1 MNVAT
6 VTTTLEFQTRGA
18 QEAIRY
24 TQQIA
29 AAQEAVQRA
38 AGNTSAEV
46 QKLSNDLQAAT
57 ARLLDFAAA
66 PARIAQEAQALGS
79 TMQSLSG
86 DVAKVTAAADQQ
98 QANLDALTRTY
109 AQLAGELATVD
120 ARLNTTK
127 FATPEWRELNVLAGE
142 LTQKMAALTRE
153 MEVEA
158 AATAKLRAEQQALV
172 NVQKKATDLPVQ
184 ETAAA
189 ANVEKLTTRLM
200 RLVGATGDA
209 STASANFTRTLSTGL
224 VTAVQSGSIGASVLG
239 QALQF
244 LASKAGVLAV
254 VLGAV
259 TIKLV
264 QMSAQMIQVA
274 DMMNGLR
281 ASTQAS
287 VDSLSD
293 LEGISLAALAQS
305 IGEVTN
311 RMESFGGNTAA
322 AEELVRI
329 GTALSFL
336 DDRADNAVDG
346 IRAVEQALSGSV
358 EGLRAFG
365 LPVEQLKQLQEE
377 AKRSGRDVRG
387 LTAEW
392 IAAQMAM
399 REGLVSDQM
408 ENEQRTLAGV
418 RREIG
423 EIVAQAANT
432 DAMKIAIQELAD
444 ALRNLLPIIK
454 FIADGISG
462 FVSDIIFSFSNLGAD
477 FKGELAALEIM
488 VLRTRANIQFWASDS
503 EKRAW
508 REEADAIEAEAQAA
522 MKFGDAA
529 GDAAKQTAD
538 WGKEMART
546 TERINQGEA
555 KLRSYTSAVS
565 SGFSLVGGI
574 RNLAQALTDLSDGA
588 TRPESFAYVQE
599 MWSNLEGILERGTE
613 ATMRQFRAV
622 RDAVQEMFSS
632 GLISEREFNRMV
644 EVLQLTE
651 AAADPLIEQAKKIE
665 AEHGKV
671 ESAAGRAGASM
682 QNNLIPSV
690 NNTTTA
696 FNEATTAITNT
707 ANALASIDGT
717 TVTVGVNVVQGGAT
731 ISGPISAVGNRWSR
745 GIERFMPP
753 GPGLTPGSIIPKVV
767 TPPKGTSAAGRL
779 GGGSFIDEPGS
790 RTAAAAAQ
798 KATREKEAADA
809 LTKLGNWFDQK
820 PRGGGGGGGGGAKSL
835 AASIEDIRNLMDEV
849 NRAIRIGARGG
860 IGIGLGGNAIP
871 LLRDTV
877 LNSGEGGELSIGT
890 LNIRGIWDFSD
901 PTARRLI
908 IKELEEALRDLRRE
922 R

>member
-18 QEAIRY
+18 QEAVRY

-38 AGNTSAEV
+38 ASNTSAEV

-57 ARLLDFAAA
+57 ARLMDFAAA

-86 DVAKVTAAADQQ
+86 DVAKATAAADQQ
-98 QANLDALTRTY
+98 QARLDALTRTY

-120 ARLNTTK
+120 AQLDATK

-158 AATAKLRAEQQALV
+158 AATAKLRTEQQALV
-172 NVQKKATDLPVQ
+172 NVQKKATDLPIQ

-209 STASANFTRTLSTGL
+209 DIASGHFTRTLSTGL
-224 VTAVQSGSIGASVLG
+224 VTAVQTGSIGASVLG

-254 VLGAV
+254 VLGAA

-274 DMMNGLR
+274 DMMNSLR

-346 IRAVEQALSGSV
+346 IRAFEQALGGSV

-555 KLRSYTSAVS
+555 RLRSYTNAVS

-622 RDAVQEMFSS
+622 RDAVQEMFSG

-707 ANALASIDGT
+707 ASALASIDGT
-717 TVTVGVNVVQGGAT
+717 TVTVGVNVVQSGGAT
-731 ISGPISAVGNRWSR
+731 ISGPVSAVGDRWSR

-753 GPGLTPGSIIPKVV
+753 GRSLTPGSVIPKVV
-767 TPPKGTSAAGRL
+767 TPPKGSNAAGRL

-798 KATREKEAADA
+798 KAAREKETADA
-809 LTKLGNWFDQK
+809 LTKLGKWFDQT
-820 PRGGGGGGGGGAKSL
+820 PRGGGGGGGAAAREL
-835 AASIEDIRNLMDEV
+835 ANIEDIRQLFRNIGNL
-849 NRAIRIGARGG
+849 IKIGTQGG
-860 IGIGLGGNAIP
+860 VAWSAAGNAIP
-871 LLRDTV
+871 LGGRNEFINTSGGTRIQTV
-877 LNSGEGGELSIGT
+877 
-890 LNIRGIWDFSD
+890 NIRGIWDFAD
-901 PTARRLI
+901 PAAKRQI
-908 IKELEEALRDLRRE
+908 IRELEEALEGLRRE
-922 R
+922 TR